1 MAQNKKP
8 SGLGRGL
15 GDLLEDNTPTVK
27 RSGHVV
33 IRTES
38 GQKGMAGK
46 PADLHDNNKK
56 PKNKSLKANYR

>member
-1 MAQNKKP
+1 MAQSKKP

-33 IRTES
+33 IRS
-38 GQKGMAGK
+38 DDGNKDMAGK
-46 PADLHDNNKK
+46 PPELHDNNKM
-56 PKNKSLKANYR
+56 PKNKSLKANFR